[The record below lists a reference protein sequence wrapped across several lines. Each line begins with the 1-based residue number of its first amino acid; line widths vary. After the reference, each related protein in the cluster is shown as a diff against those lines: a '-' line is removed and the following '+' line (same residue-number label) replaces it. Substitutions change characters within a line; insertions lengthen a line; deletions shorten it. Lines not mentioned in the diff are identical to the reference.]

1 MQDELSGIVDALPGL
16 VWTVLPTGV
25 VDFVNRR
32 WCEFTGL
39 SVDDARGTG
48 WQAAVH
54 PDDVAGLLAGWRSVP
69 ANGESHER
77 TVRLRHSDGTHRWF
91 LFRSAQLFDPSG
103 AFAKWCAMGT
113 DVDAL
118 AASERNFSRIVNMLP
133 TTAWSTE
140 PDGFCDFLNDR
151 WLDYAGLSAEEARGW
166 GWAAAIHPDDA
177 QGLRDHWEGCL
188 ASGTPVNTE
197 ARLRGSD
204 GTYRW
209 FLFRANPL
217 RDESGTIVKWYGTNL
232 DIEDRKRADGA
243 LRRSRELLEKGER
256 LSVTGSFSWHI
267 GSDEVEVSDEFR
279 RIHGLEPDVPVMLDR
294 IAARVHPD
302 DLTLLTEKIELAREG
317 GDNLDYEIRLLMPD
331 GSLKFLHTNA
341 YLTRDASGVL
351 EIIGASQDISARRRA
366 DNALIET
373 RAELEHVARVSMLSA
388 LTASIAHE
396 VSQPLS
402 AIITNAGTCLRSL
415 AADPP
420 NRDAAQ
426 KAAQRIVSD
435 GKRTSD
441 VVARLRSLFAKKSEP
456 SDWLDLNA
464 AAREVVALSANTL
477 QRNRVV
483 LREELFSDLP
493 PVRGDRV
500 QLQQVI
506 LNLLINASDAMRD
519 VEGRARKIL
528 LKTQRDEGDSVRLI
542 VQDVGTGIEP
552 QNERKMFEPFFSTKD
567 GGMGIGLSISH
578 SIIERHGGR
587 LWATANAGHGATFS
601 FSIPTQ

>member
-1 MQDELSGIVDALPGL
+1 LQGELSDIVDALPGL

-39 SVDDARGTG
+39 RADDAHGTG

-54 PDDVAGLLAGWRSVP
+54 PDDVSSLLAGWRSVP
-69 ANGESHER
+69 ANGEAHEK
-77 TVRLRHSDGTHRWF
+77 TVRLRQRDGTHRWF
-91 LFRSAQLFDPSG
+91 MFRFAPLFDPSG
-103 AFAKWCAMGT
+103 AFAKWCSIGT

-118 AASERNFSRIVNMLP
+118 TASERNLTQIVNMLP

-140 PDGFCDFLNDR
+140 PDGFCDFLNDQ
-151 WLDYAGLSAEEARGW
+151 WLDYAGFTPEEARGW
-166 GWAAAIHPDDA
+166 GWAAVIHPEDA
-177 QGLRDHWEGCL
+177 QGLHDHWERCL
-188 ASGTPVNTE
+188 SSGTPVNTE
-197 ARLRGSD
+197 ARMRGKD

-217 RDESGTIVKWYGTNL
+217 RGEFGTIVKWYGTNV
-232 DIEDRKRADGA
+232 DIEDRKRADDD
-243 LRRSRELLEKGER
+243 LRRSRGLLEKGER
-256 LSVTGSFSWHI
+256 LSLTGSFSWPV
-267 GSDEVEVSDEFR
+267 GTDEVEVSDEFR
-279 RIHGLEPDVPVMLDR
+279 RIHELEPDVPVMLDR
-294 IAARVHPD
+294 IAARVHPE
-302 DLTLLTEKIELAREG
+302 DLPLLAEKIELAREG
-317 GDNLDYEIRLLMPD
+317 GDDLDYEVRLLMGD
-331 GSLKFLHTNA
+331 GSVKFLHTNA
-341 YLTRDASGVL
+341 YLTRDARGVL
-351 EIIGASQDISARRRA
+351 EIIGATQDISARRRA

-373 RAELEHVARVSMLSA
+373 RAELEHVARVTMLGA
-388 LTASIAHE
+388 VTASIAHE

-402 AIITNAGTCLRSL
+402 AIMTNAGTCLRSL
-415 AADPP
+415 AAQPP
-420 NRDAAQ
+420 NMGVARE
-426 KAAQRIVSD
+426 AAQRILSD
-435 GKRTSD
+435 GQRTTD

-456 SDWLDLNA
+456 PDWLDLNT
-464 AAREVVALSANTL
+464 AAREVVALSANAL
-477 QRNRVV
+477 QRNQVV
-483 LREELFSDLP
+483 LREELVSDLP

-528 LKTQRDEGDSVRLI
+528 LKTQRDEDDSVRLI

-552 QNERKMFEPFFSTKD
+552 QNERKMFEPFFTTKD

-601 FSIPTQ
+601 FSIPSR